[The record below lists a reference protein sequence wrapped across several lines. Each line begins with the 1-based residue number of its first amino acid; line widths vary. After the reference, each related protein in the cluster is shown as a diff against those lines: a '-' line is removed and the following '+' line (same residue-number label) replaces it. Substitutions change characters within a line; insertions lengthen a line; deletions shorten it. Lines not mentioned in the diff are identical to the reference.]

1 MLPLRVFIYIAN
13 CMKKVLVAIVLV
25 ISALCNVN
33 AQQKPSR
40 AKALCGPYVQCISE
54 TGFTVIWTTDMDAI
68 AWVEVAP
75 NDGTHFYNKER
86 DKYYDARG
94 NGVFPIGK
102 IHKVVVEGLEP
113 GTTYRYRIM
122 NKGVTA
128 YNGSGNVEYT
138 KGSGTDVYRGSAFE
152 ITTLQKDYET
162 VRFDIFND
170 IHGKDSLFRTILAG
184 ARDNRDFVFLN
195 GDMTSNI
202 AKEEQIATM
211 YLNSAAKSFN
221 GGIPM
226 FASRGN
232 HELRGRDAIK
242 WLDYFS
248 TPTGTP
254 YYSFSFGK
262 FFFIVLDACEDKPD
276 SDIEYSG
283 IVASRPYVQRQSRWL
298 KEVLAS
304 EECKN
309 AEVRIVFCHVPPE
322 TNGWYGAAQMCELLV
337 EPLNGA
343 DIDAMFCG
351 HIHRWRV
358 AKPDGS
364 ISNANFPVICNPN
377 MQRMEVTATN
387 KSIQISTFDT
397 NGKNTNN
404 HTITLKK

>member
-1 MLPLRVFIYIAN
+1 
-13 CMKKVLVAIVLV
+13 
-25 ISALCNVN
+25 
-33 AQQKPSR
+33 
-40 AKALCGPYVQCISE
+40 
-54 TGFTVIWTTDMDAI
+54 
-68 AWVEVAP
+68 
-75 NDGTHFYNKER
+75 
-86 DKYYDARG
+86 
-94 NGVFPIGK
+94 
-102 IHKVVVEGLEP
+102 
-113 GTTYRYRIM
+113 
-122 NKGVTA
+122 
-128 YNGSGNVEYT
+128 
-138 KGSGTDVYRGSAFE
+138 
-152 ITTLQKDYET
+152 
-162 VRFDIFND
+162 
-170 IHGKDSLFRTILAG
+170 
-184 ARDNRDFVFLN
+184 
-195 GDMTSNI
+195 
-202 AKEEQIATM
+202 
-211 YLNSAAKSFN
+211 
-221 GGIPM
+221 M

-283 IVASRPYVQRQSRWL
+283 IVASRPYVERQSRWL

-404 HTITLKK
+404 HTITLK